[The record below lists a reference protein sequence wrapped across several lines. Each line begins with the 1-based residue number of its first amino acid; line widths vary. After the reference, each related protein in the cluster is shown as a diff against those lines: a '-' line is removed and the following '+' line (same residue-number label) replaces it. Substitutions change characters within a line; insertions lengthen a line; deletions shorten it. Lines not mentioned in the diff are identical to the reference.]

1 MPAPLERIT
10 KPADASLT
18 ETGSGRGQCDISD
31 KLRAEAMGEGE
42 ARLRAILG
50 TVIDAVVPV
59 HQRED
64 GTSLD
69 PAAPSIS
76 QANAILRQVCSST
89 SDSGPNGTPSSFQ
102 PPVLSSTVVSDTT
115 DPQARLRAAA
125 LRYRALV
132 EKIPAVTFVATLDN
146 QDQNHEFYVSPQ
158 IEMLLG
164 FSQAEWL
171 DDPMLWYRQV
181 HPDDRER
188 WACEFAATCSSGV
201 SFRSEY
207 RLLAKDGR
215 VVWVRGDCQVVRD
228 EKGCPLFL
236 QGIAFDITDS
246 KLAEGVLRD
255 AHTRLEER
263 VRQRT
268 AELAESEARLRAIV
282 ETAVDG
288 IITIDE
294 RGTVTS
300 FNPAAV
306 RLFGYAPEEVI
317 GQNVNRLMPVPYYDE
332 HDGYLHNYISTGAK
346 KIIGIGREVI
356 GLRKDGS
363 QFPMDLAVSETWL
376 GQRRVFTGTVRDI
389 SDRKR
394 AAEEIRQLNT
404 ELEQRVVERT
414 AQLQT
419 VNNELEA
426 FSYSVS
432 HDLRTPLRSLDGF
445 SQALLEDYG
454 DKLDDDGQEM
464 LHRIRA
470 ASQRMGQLID
480 DLLNL
485 SRVTRVEMSRETVD
499 LSKMARE
506 VAEELRGSEPDREV
520 EFVIADQLSANTD
533 ARLLRIVL
541 TNLLSNAWKFTS
553 KRSPAHIEFGCCR
566 ETGMD
571 SYFVRDNG
579 AGFNM
584 QYAKKLF
591 GAFQRLHGAA
601 EFAGTGV
608 GLATVQRIVHR
619 HGGRVWAE
627 GEPDCGATFHFTLG
641 PPLWCN
647 AA

>member
-1 MPAPLERIT
+1 MPGQLENIDT
-10 KPADASLT
+10 KPPD
-18 ETGSGRGQCDISD
+18 
-31 KLRAEAMGEGE
+31 EGGN
-42 ARLRAILG
+42 A
-50 TVIDAVVPV
+50 
-59 HQRED
+59 
-64 GTSLD
+64 TSSD
-69 PAAPSIS
+69 PAAPSIE
-76 QANAILRQVCSST
+76 QAEAMLRQICSFTGESRL
-89 SDSGPNGTPSSFQ
+89 SDTAATLQ
-102 PPVLSSTVVSDTT
+102 PPVVNSATVSDAT
-115 DPQARLRAAA
+115 DPQACLRAAE

-132 EKIPAVTFVATLDN
+132 EKIPAVTFVAALGS

-158 IEMLLG
+158 IETLLG
-164 FSQAEWL
+164 FSQGEWM

-181 HPDDRER
+181 HPADRER
-188 WACEFAATCSSGV
+188 WAAEFATTCSTGA

-236 QGIAFDITDS
+236 QGIAFDITES
-246 KLAEGVLRD
+246 KRAEGVLRD
-255 AHTRLEER
+255 AHTKLEER

-268 AELAESEARLRAIV
+268 AEFAESEARLRAIV

-294 RGTVTS
+294 QGNITS

-306 RLFGYAPEEVI
+306 RLFGYAPDEVT
-317 GQNVNRLMPVPYYDE
+317 GKNVNLLMPSPYHEE
-332 HDGYLHNYISTGAK
+332 HDGYLHNYLTTGTR

-356 GLRKDGS
+356 GRRKDGS
-363 QFPMDLAVSETWL
+363 QFPMDLAVSETVL
-376 GQRRVFTGTVRDI
+376 GERRVFTGTVRDI
-389 SDRKR
+389 SERKR

-419 VNNELEA
+419 VNKELEA

-454 DKLDDDGQEM
+454 DKLDQEGQEM

-499 LSKMARE
+499 MSKMARE
-506 VAEELRGSEPDREV
+506 VAEELRGSEPEREA
-520 EFVIADQLSANTD
+520 EFVIADQLFVNTD

-541 TNLLSNAWKFTS
+541 TNLLSNAWKFTG
-553 KRSPAHIEFGCCR
+553 KRSRARIEFGCSG
-566 ETGMD
+566 ENGLV

-601 EFAGTGV
+601 EFPGTGV

-641 PPLWCN
+641 PPLWVN